1 MRRVLPLLIL
11 IAGCSAKPDDAGPP
25 SGSFSGGG
33 RDRLCIAHR
42 EGGVR
47 AGIITYGAGDSNC
60 SVTGTLARAGAGW
73 QLTPQGE
80 GACKIALSI
89 DGAAVGVTSV
99 AASCSYYCAPGATL
113 TGKTFKRDATAGIVS
128 DFGGEAIC

>member
-25 SGSFSGGG
+25 SGSFSGAG
-33 RDRLCIAHR
+33 RDRLCIANR

-73 QLTPQGE
+73 QLTPQGDRLRRQLPDSIVQADRSHAAFLSE
-80 GACKIALSI
+80 GSPQRHR
-89 DGAAVGVTSV
+89 DGTEGH
-99 AASCSYYCAPGATL
+99 
-113 TGKTFKRDATAGIVS
+113 
-128 DFGGEAIC
+128 GGESFRIRFALWSSVHPL

>member
-33 RDRLCIAHR
+33 RDRLCIANR

-47 AGIITYGAGDSNC
+47 AGIIAYGDGDSNC
-60 SVTGTLARAGAGW
+60 SVTGTLARAGEGW

-80 GACKIALSI
+80 GACKIGLSI
-89 DGAAVGVTSV
+89 DGDAVGVTSV
-99 AASCSYYCAPGATL
+99 PASCGYYCAPGASL

-128 DFGGEAIC
+128 DFGGEPIC

>member
-1 MRRVLPLLIL
+1 MRRLLPLLIL
-11 IAGCSAKPDDAGPP
+11 LAGCSAKPDDAGPP
-25 SGSFSGGG
+25 GGSFSGGG

-60 SVTGTLARAGAGW
+60 SVAGTLARAGAGW

-80 GACKIALSI
+80 RACRIGLSVAG
-89 DGAAVGVTSV
+89 DAVGVTSV
-99 AASCSYYCAPGATL
+99 PGACSYYCAPGATL
-113 TGKTFKRDATAGIVS
+113 AGKRFKRDATAAIVS

>member
-1 MRRVLPLLIL
+1 MRRALPLLIL
-11 IAGCSAKPDDAGPP
+11 LAGCSAKPDDAGPP

-33 RDRLCIAHR
+33 RDRLCIAHS

-47 AGIITYGAGDSNC
+47 AGIIPYGAGDSNC
-60 SVTGTLARAGAGW
+60 SVAGTLARAGTGW
-73 QLTPQGE
+73 QLTPHGE

-99 AASCSYYCAPGATL
+99 PASCAYYCAPGATL
-113 TGKTFKRDATAGIVS
+113 SGKKFKRDATAAIVS

>member
-1 MRRVLPLLIL
+1 MRCLLPVLIL
-11 IAGCSAKPDDAGPP
+11 LAGCSAKPDDVGPP

-33 RDRLCIAHR
+33 RDRLCIAHI

-60 SVTGTLARAGAGW
+60 SVAGTLARAEAGW

-89 DGAAVGVTSV
+89 NGDAVGVTSV
-99 AASCSYYCAPGATL
+99 PASCAYYCAPGATL
-113 TGKTFKRDATAGIVS
+113 TGKTFKRDAKPGIVS
-128 DFGGEAIC
+128 DFGGEPLC